1 MTYDSPTQSPARAQF
16 VDETPSSK
24 RIVDRTDGIVDRL
37 RDELGRDLTMVA
49 AYNADV
55 LEIHYFHETFR
66 EQYEPS
72 DLDALAADLCLDG
85 RMGDAF
91 QEELLQLG
99 QFNFVVKGFDDGLL
113 LRAPLSDGTGVAVS
127 TNLNAGEKVATVVPR
142 TIRSCDIRVVTR
154 DQ

>member
-16 VDETPSSK
+16 ADETPTGK
-24 RIVDRTDGIVDRL
+24 QIVERTGGIVERL

-99 QFNFVVKGFDDGLL
+99 RFNFVVKGFDDGLL
-113 LRAPLSDGTGVAVS
+113 LRVPLSDGTGVAVS
-127 TNLNAGEKVATVVPR
+127 TNLNAGEKVATLVPR
-142 TIRSCDIRVVTR
+142 IVEDCEVRVATR
-154 DQ
+154 D